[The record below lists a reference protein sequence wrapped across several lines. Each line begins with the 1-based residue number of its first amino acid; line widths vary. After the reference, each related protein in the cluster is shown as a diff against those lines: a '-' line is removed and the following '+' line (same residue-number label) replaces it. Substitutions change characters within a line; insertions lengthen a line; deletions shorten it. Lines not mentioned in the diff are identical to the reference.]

1 MDVMEELM
9 ERLGESERRAIE
21 VIERLDRLDSVQ
33 ESLVDAGRGLGE
45 ASANIS
51 DLAVATRAAVES
63 LNSALSAFR
72 EAVEVLHRSDPA
84 QAREA
89 LSRIE
94 AEQARITED
103 LQSTRDAVED
113 LAQRS
118 IINQIF
124 GGSRKSGKRQ

>member
-9 ERLGESERRAIE
+9 DRLGETERRAKE
-21 VIERLDRLDSVQ
+21 VIQRLDRLDSVQ

-45 ASANIS
+45 ASGNVS
-51 DLAVATRAAVES
+51 DLAAATKGAVES

-84 QAREA
+84 QARET
-89 LSRIE
+89 LSRME
-94 AEQARITED
+94 EEQARISEEMG
-103 LQSTRDAVED
+103 SIRGAVEE

-124 GGSRKSGKRQ
+124 GGSRKSGTKP

>member
-9 ERLGESERRAIE
+9 ERLGETERRATE
-21 VIERLDRLDSVQ
+21 VLQRLDQLDIVQ
-33 ESLVDAGRGLGE
+33 KSMVDAGRGLGE
-45 ASANIS
+45 ASANIT
-51 DLAVATRAAVES
+51 DLAAATRAAVES

-94 AEQARITED
+94 AEQARITVEIR
-103 LQSTRDAVED
+103 STREALED

-124 GGSRKSGKRQ
+124 GGSRKRDGR

>member
-9 ERLGESERRAIE
+9 ERLGETERRATE
-21 VIERLDRLDSVQ
+21 VIQRLDRSDSVQ
-33 ESLVDAGRGLGE
+33 QSMVDAGRGLGE
-45 ASANIS
+45 ASANIT
-51 DLAVATRAAVES
+51 DLAIATRAAVES

-94 AEQARITED
+94 AEQARITEEMR
-103 LQSTRDAVED
+103 STRDAVED

-118 IINQIF
+118 ITNQIF
-124 GGSRKSGKRQ
+124 GGSRKRGGR

>member
-9 ERLGESERRAIE
+9 ERLGETERRATE
-21 VIERLDRLDSVQ
+21 VIQRLDRSDSVQ
-33 ESLVDAGRGLGE
+33 QSMVDAGRGLGE
-45 ASANIS
+45 ASANIT
-51 DLAVATRAAVES
+51 DLAIATRAAVES

-94 AEQARITED
+94 AEQARITEEMR
-103 LQSTRDAVED
+103 STRDAVED

-124 GGSRKSGKRQ
+124 GGSRKRGGK